1 MLHIY
6 YGNGK
11 GKTTCAVGAAV
22 RAAGNGLKVLFVQ
35 LFKTEKSGERAI
47 LKAINDIDLT
57 PCPEELKFTFQMS
70 DEELLLEKEK
80 YESLLVE
87 VSKRSSDY
95 DIIVIDE
102 FFTLIDCGFF
112 DTEYLLSYITS
123 IYNEKELILTGHQVD
138 IRFIDLADYATFFD
152 CKKHPYNAGVKPRRG
167 IEF

>member
-22 RAAGNGLKVLFVQ
+22 RAAGNGFKVLFVQ

-57 PCPEELKFTFQMS
+57 PCPEKLKFTFQMS
-70 DEELLLEKEK
+70 DEELLIEKER
-80 YESLLVE
+80 YNRLLVKISE
-87 VSKRSSDY
+87 CSPDY
-95 DIIVIDE
+95 NMIVIDE
-102 FFTLIDCGFF
+102 FFTLTDCGFF
-112 DTEYLLSYITS
+112 DAEYLLSYITS
-123 IYNEKELILTGHQVD
+123 IYNEKELVLTGHHVD
-138 IRFIDLADYATFFD
+138 SRFIDLADYATCFD
-152 CKKHPYNAGVKPRRG
+152 CKKHPYNAGVKPRIG